1 MFQVFIV
8 LTALFILY
16 YDFAFR
22 EFLCIAWTQNKVIIK
37 KINFTTSVLFFSHV
51 LFIIIF
57 SNFNRHIIAATR

>member
-22 EFLCIAWTQNKVIIK
+22 EFLCFAWTQNKVMIK
-37 KINFTTSVLFFSHV
+37 KIYFTTSVLFFSCII
-51 LFIIIF
+51 FIIYYF
-57 SNFNRHIIAATR
+57 F